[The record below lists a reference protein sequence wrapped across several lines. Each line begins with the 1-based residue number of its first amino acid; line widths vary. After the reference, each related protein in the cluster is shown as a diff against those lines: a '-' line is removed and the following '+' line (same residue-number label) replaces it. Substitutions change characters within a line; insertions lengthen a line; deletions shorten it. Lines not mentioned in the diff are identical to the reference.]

1 MSDGPAQA
9 HTHSGG
15 CHCGNIH
22 LTFESAIDP
31 ADFEVRA
38 CQCRFCRKH
47 NTLAVA
53 DPAGRLIIAV
63 DRPSDLQRYV
73 FGMRTAEY
81 LLCRTCG
88 VYVAAIVDADSHPR
102 GLVIV
107 NGLDDA
113 GRFSGV
119 PVASNY
125 DLEDAAARIAR
136 RRAAWTPARIEL

>member
-1 MSDGPAQA
+1 MSESAAQS
-9 HTHSGG
+9 HSGG

-38 CQCRFCRKH
+38 CQCHFCRKH

-53 DPAGRLIIAV
+53 DPDGRLSVVV
-63 DRPSDLQRYV
+63 DRSSDLQRYV
-73 FGMRTAEY
+73 FGLRTAEY

-102 GLVIV
+102 ALVVV
-107 NGLDDA
+107 NALDDA
-113 GRFSGV
+113 GRFSSPPV
-119 PVASNY
+119 PSNY
-125 DLEDAAARIAR
+125 DLEDAAGRTAR
-136 RRAAWTPARIEL
+136 RRAGWTPVDFEL